1 MRGMKTN
8 RTANVVTRSHAFIQN
23 LRRGSFELAV
33 DAAPIFRLATGFD
46 GLRPA
51 DAAGRALVR

>member
-1 MRGMKTN
+1 MKTN

-33 DAAPIFRLATGFD
+33 DAAPIFRLATGLTD
-46 GLRPA
+46 SDPLMPPVV
-51 DAAGRALVR
+51 ALSAED